1 MALAKNIQI
10 LEHPLDTVEIVASLR
25 NWTYERSESEVSIL
39 AKGKWLDYQIS
50 VTWVDDFEGINIVCG
65 FDLKFQN
72 RHNDKI
78 LELVSSINNQ
88 MWLGHFDVWADEG
101 IVLYRNTSLFSRD
114 NISQDQLD
122 NVMVKAVSSCDQFF
136 PAFQYILWAGKNSNE
151 ALKAVLF
158 NTEGE
163 A

>member
-1 MALAKNIQI
+1 MVLAKNIQI

-72 RHNDKI
+72 RHKDKI

-88 MWLGHFDVWADEG
+88 MWLGHLDVLADEG
-101 IVLYRNTSLFSRD
+101 IDLYRNTSLFSRN

-151 ALKAVLF
+151 ALQAVLF